1 MMGCA
6 TPTLAQIN
14 EEETVEVTNYQGK
27 KENIDLPASM
37 TQELDSL
44 MNLYNAKMHL
54 KADSDCNLPD
64 VNPVYDQE
72 VYKERLAHLPTVIEM
87 PYNDIVQ
94 KFIDRY
100 SSDLRRKVAYMLGA
114 QNFLILNNDF
124 FFGATYKGE
133 HKGCNHKKPCKIARK
148 SSETLFIRI

>member
-6 TPTLAQIN
+6 TPTLEQIN

-27 KENIDLPASM
+27 KENIELPASM

-72 VYKERLAHLPTVIEM
+72 VYKERLAH
-87 PYNDIVQ
+87 
-94 KFIDRY
+94 
-100 SSDLRRKVAYMLGA
+100 
-114 QNFLILNNDF
+114 
-124 FFGATYKGE
+124 
-133 HKGCNHKKPCKIARK
+133 
-148 SSETLFIRI
+148 